1 MSKMGN
7 EMERLLDENKYD
19 MYYALSDIR
28 DGLDDDHEL
37 IGYGREMKLREV
49 LAKIENNKGGE

>member
-1 MSKMGN
+1 
-7 EMERLLDENKYD
+7 LDENKYD

-37 IGYGREMKLREV
+37 MGYGREMKLREV